1 MAGANETPRNKLIA
15 LMYLVFITML
25 ALNVSKEVLDGFG
38 QMFKKIQSAN
48 ERVNSGNEIY
58 YQKIAVNAEEKEGK
72 WVGHDRTASQI
83 REESTAFYDRIQEI
97 KTTITA
103 DRMADDPDLNKYSEM
118 DKGEQLDLVFFGS
131 SGLSE
136 GGQEFV
142 DQMNE
147 YKMHVI
153 QVFASQYPQYT
164 ELVEERFYAGDFEG
178 NVLNADGQSQPWL
191 S

>member
-72 WVGHDRTASQI
+72 WIGHDRTAKEI
-83 REESTAFYDRIQEI
+83 RKESTAFYNRIQEII

-103 DRMADDPDLNKYSEM
+103 DRMADDPELDKYSEM
-118 DKGEQLDLVFFGS
+118 DKGEQLDLIFFNA

-136 GGQEFV
+136 QGKEF
-142 DQMNE
+142 MN
-147 YKMHVI
+147 K
-153 QVFASQYPQYT
+153 
-164 ELVEERFYAGDFEG
+164 
-178 NVLNADGQSQPWL
+178 
-191 S
+191 